1 MKNEL
6 QSNIKEAERFF
17 VEFEHSR
24 DHKNRLKYF
33 KKALTITTKILDND
47 SPKNTIQEINN
58 LNYLYTR
65 KLIEELSPE
74 SSIPLPEEEWLKYLI
89 IVEIENKD
97 ICKKVLQ
104 DNRDLN
110 NIWISFLESWRD
122 DFDYVRR
129 HLERKYQ

>member
-47 SPKNTIQEINN
+47 SSKNTIQEINN